1 MYRAHEMGRNSGEAG
16 KAAPLHRRVSTGH
29 GAFGARLR
37 AWRRLNGIKQAAL
50 AEMLGVSQTAVS
62 IWENGHDLPSAARLA
77 RIESLMAN
85 VASSELAL
93 ERLFVERQQGVRAL
107 FDTDGTR
114 LLAVSR
120 GYRAL
125 WPQTAELQGSFFVE
139 YLVNEAQHITTDP
152 TLAQA
157 ILSGDLVLASGY
169 SMRMT
174 SLELDE
180 MVPHR
185 WHACFRRYGAR
196 TIVDVVS
203 EPGDAGRAPGID
215 DLVYLDEV
223 RPE

>member
-1 MYRAHEMGRNSGEAG
+1 MSPG
-16 KAAPLHRRVSTGH
+16 P

-37 AWRRLNGIKQAAL
+37 TWRRMNGIKQEAL
-50 AEMLGVSQTAVS
+50 AHVLGVSQTAIS
-62 IWENGHDLPSAARLA
+62 IWENGHDLPSAARLV
-77 RIESLMAN
+77 RIESLMAK
-85 VASSELAL
+85 VASSELAV

-107 FDTDGTR
+107 FDADGTR

-139 YLVNEAQHITTDP
+139 YLVNEARHITTTP
-152 TLAQA
+152 ALAQA

-169 SMRMT
+169 SLRMT
-174 SLELDE
+174 SLQLDE

-196 TIVDVVS
+196 TIVDVVT
-203 EPGDAGRAPGID
+203 EPGEDARETGID
-215 DLVYLDEV
+215 DLVYLDDI